1 MSDREKLQTHLSP
14 FFHDSIIAYLEN
26 LIILN
31 KVQFILS
38 KPRKTKLGDY
48 RAIPNESL
56 FIVTVNNNLNPVQFL
71 ITVLHELAHHFT
83 WMKHKSIA
91 KPHGKEWKQEYQR
104 VFIPVLTNEHVDKPL
119 KRMLA
124 SHLKNPKASSY
135 SDVHLNEFLTSN
147 FNESI
152 KRVID
157 APMDE
162 PFVLGK
168 RTFVKEKKLRTR
180 FLCTDLANNKKYLIH
195 GHTELP

>member
-1 MSDREKLQTHLSP
+1 MSDKEKLQTHLSP
-14 FFHDSIIAYLEN
+14 FFHDSIVAYVEN

-48 RAIPNESL
+48 RAISNENL

-71 ITVLHELAHHFT
+71 ITILHELAHHFT

-104 VFIPVLTNEHVDKPL
+104 VFIPVLTNEHVDEQL
-119 KRMLA
+119 KKVLA
-124 SHLKNPKASSY
+124 RHLKNPKASSY
-135 SDVHLNEFLTSN
+135 GDVHLNEFLNSN
-147 FNESI
+147 FNES
-152 KRVID
+152 KNRVID
-157 APMDE
+157 APMGK
-162 PFVLGK
+162 PFILGK

-180 FLCTDLANNKKYLIH
+180 FLCTDLGNNKKYLIH
-195 GHTELP
+195 GHTELL

>member
-14 FFHDSIIAYLEN
+14 FFHYSIIAYLEN

-48 RAIPNESL
+48 RAIPNESI

-162 PFVLGK
+162 PFVL
-168 RTFVKEKKLRTR
+168 
-180 FLCTDLANNKKYLIH
+180 
-195 GHTELP
+195 

>member
-1 MSDREKLQTHLSP
+1 MSEKEKLQTLLSP
-14 FFHDSIIAYLEN
+14 FFHDSIIAYVEN

-48 RAIPNESL
+48 RAISNENL

-71 ITVLHELAHHFT
+71 ITILHELAHHFT

-104 VFIPVLTNEHVDKPL
+104 VFIPVLTNEHVDEQL
-119 KRMLA
+119 KRVLA
-124 SHLKNPKASSY
+124 RHLKNPKASSY
-135 SDVHLNEFLTSN
+135 GDVHLNEFLNSN
-147 FNESI
+147 FNES
-152 KRVID
+152 KNRVID
-157 APMDE
+157 APMGK
-162 PFVLGK
+162 PFILGK

-180 FLCTDLANNKKYLIH
+180 FLCTDLGNNKKYLIH
-195 GHTELP
+195 GHTELL